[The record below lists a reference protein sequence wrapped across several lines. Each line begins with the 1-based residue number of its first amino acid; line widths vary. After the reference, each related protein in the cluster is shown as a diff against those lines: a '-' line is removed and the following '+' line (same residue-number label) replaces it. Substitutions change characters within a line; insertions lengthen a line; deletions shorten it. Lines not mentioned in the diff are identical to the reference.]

1 MFSIYIF
8 FAFFFVLTFI
18 FIFILS
24 ADEIE
29 EFNLLK
35 KRMKILIDYVLL
47 FRSNDLIVN
56 NHEKN
61 NLSTRDGNHSHN
73 MNNNDYNNNNNN
85 NNSNKNENN
94 YDFNNDNNN
103 DDNNNIN
110 NNIYDNKN
118 NDNDNNANDENYE
131 HENYKDISEIS
142 FIKIYCWNG
151 NQEFIVSLL
160 PDLPLFSSNYAKE
173 NKENTENTV
182 DDFELNI
189 INENE
194 NENESENIFN
204 FSIDEEIILNE
215 IFLDKENASILL
227 GDDISNYLNNKL
239 NHEAIDYIQEM
250 TYKNIVCINFI
261 VSGDSSPQILE
272 LVPPM
277 ISIPGQ
283 MSIGRTYKGTSCTSD
298 K

>member
-1 MFSIYIF
+1 MFFSIYIF

-35 KRMKILIDYVLL
+35 KRMKILIDSVLL

-85 NNSNKNENN
+85 NSNKNENN

-118 NDNDNNANDENYE
+118 NGNDNNANDENYE

>member
-1 MFSIYIF
+1 MFFSIYIF

-47 FRSNDLIVN
+47 FRSNDLILN

-73 MNNNDYNNNNNN
+73 MNNNN

-94 YDFNNDNNN
+94 Y

-118 NDNDNNANDENYE
+118 NDNYNNAND
-131 HENYKDISEIS
+131 ENYKDISEIS